1 MPRRKAV
8 TAKGPT
14 QKLVVELPEPWMHAL
29 LRVHCATHRTTQREV
44 VAELIRKFLGIK
56 EE

>member
-1 MPRRKAV
+1 MPRKKAT

-14 QKLVVELPEPWMHAL
+14 QKLVVELPEEWMHAL
-29 LRVHCATHRTTQREV
+29 RIHCATNRTTQREV

-56 EE
+56 EDS